1 MADRAPGAMTKVKKP
16 HPALDLHQGSRRAA
30 GRNWRPVKPPVT
42 PAAPMSFDPASDIAS
57 LPNAA
62 PCGLAAPQPG
72 GCESCAVRSR
82 SDWAGLPPRAAAVV
96 GRVRHRRTLAE
107 GAVLFREGDANLGL
121 YCVSAG
127 LIGLR
132 MTHENGTE
140 ALVGFGWP
148 GDTLGARA
156 FLRNGPHRTTAVAL
170 TPVAVCVLLRRD
182 AVRLTQEAP
191 EVHLALVERCL
202 AAMDEAQ
209 GGLLQNAALSNR
221 DRLVALILRLAR
233 QIAARPDEDRV
244 QLRLPVARGDLA
256 TMLGIQPE
264 SLSRLFGRLK
274 AEGLVRLSGRMLVI
288 PSVAQLAAGA
298 PGRPQT

>member
-1 MADRAPGAMTKVKKP
+1 MPLDPFLPDPG
-16 HPALDLHQGSRRAA
+16 
-30 GRNWRPVKPPVT
+30 
-42 PAAPMSFDPASDIAS
+42 PAATLPPACAVG
-57 LPNAA
+57 AA
-62 PCGLAAPQPG
+62 QPP
-72 GCESCAVRSR
+72 GCESCSVRSR

-96 GRVRHRRTLAE
+96 SRVKQRRALAE

-121 YCVSAG
+121 YCVSSG

-170 TPVAVCVLLRRD
+170 TAAAVCVLLRRD
-182 AVRLTQEAP
+182 AVRLTQETP
-191 EVHLALVERCL
+191 EVHAALVERCL

-221 DRLVALILRLAR
+221 DRLAALVLRLAR
-233 QIAARPDEDRV
+233 QLSLRPGEDRAR
-244 QLRLPVARGDLA
+244 LRLPVARGDLA
-256 TMLGIQPE
+256 AMLGIQPE

-274 AEGLVRLSGRMLVI
+274 AEGLVRLSGRTLDI
-288 PSVAQLAAGA
+288 PSVARLAANAG
-298 PGRPQT
+298 GRAAA